1 MPRWIAILTS
11 AALAALLWAAWRS
24 PAPPSAQA
32 LSGQGPVA
40 CVLPPS
46 ALSGQAPQQS
56 PVPATMPPFRL
67 GEFTV
72 SPLAGFSAEAR
83 VLSRKD
89 YRFGPESTLSPTD
102 LALGWQRMADPAVY
116 DRLDISQS
124 GRWYHYRWGPEGP
137 PLPVRE
143 IVRSSANMHLV
154 PADESVARALE
165 RVRQGQTVRLQGWL
179 IEVRRD
185 DGWTWRSSLTRDD
198 SGSGACELIY
208 VCALSAY

>member
-1 MPRWIAILTS
+1 MSRGIAILI
-11 AALAALLWAAWRS
+11 AGGLAALLWAVWRG
-24 PAPPSAQA
+24 PDAPPTASLA
-32 LSGQGPVA
+32 GQGPVA

-46 ALSGQAPQQS
+46 ALAGQPPRQS
-56 PVPATMPPFRL
+56 PVPTTMPPFRL
-67 GEFTV
+67 GEFTIA
-72 SPLAGFSAEAR
+72 PLAGFSAEAR
-83 VLSRKD
+83 VLSRED
-89 YRFGPESTLSPTD
+89 YRFGPESALSPTD

-124 GRWYHYRWGPEGP
+124 GRWYHYRWGSEGP
-137 PLPVRE
+137 PLPVDE

-154 PADESVARALE
+154 PADQNVARALD
-165 RVRQGQTVRLQGWL
+165 RVREGQTVRLQGWL

-185 DGWTWRSSLTRDD
+185 DGWTWRSSLTRED